1 MEKKVALRL
10 SMAFAVIYF
19 FSTNGMAALPGLT
32 VNYLLK
38 DVLHMTAT
46 QSAYFAAITMLGW
59 AIKPLWGV
67 ISDSFPVFGYRRK
80 SYLIVT
86 SVAAAGIWF
95 TLGRQSEYTIPL
107 LAAMFIASSFA
118 YAFNDVVCDGLMVET
133 GKPHGLTGK
142 FQSWQWG
149 AVYAASIITALAGG
163 WVAAHWSPQTT
174 FTVNGIFPLVV
185 LALVICFVPEKK
197 SAERGQWRTSVSALK
212 SAAKDK
218 TLWLVALFLFLWQF
232 IPSFGAPF
240 FYYKNDVLKFDPMFF
255 GILGA
260 VGSAF
265 SLIGAVLFAGYA
277 GKIKTARLINWAIIL
292 GVFTTLFDLAYF
304 TQFVLEDVSR
314 ARTIA
319 LVSGAVLSVIGTFIF
334 LTLLNL
340 SAEVCPKYGE
350 GTVFAALMSVWNL
363 GGMGSVVLGGWLSGI
378 IGLQPLIVVSA
389 LSMLSVWPV
398 ARMLKLDEKSSAREL

>member
-1 MEKKVALRL
+1 MEKKAALRL
-10 SMAFAVIYF
+10 SVVFALIYF
-19 FSTNGMAALPGLT
+19 FSTNGMASLPGLT

-38 DVLHMTAT
+38 DVLHMTAA
-46 QSAYFAAITMLGW
+46 QSAYFAAVTMLGW

-67 ISDSFPVFGYRRK
+67 ISDSFPIFGYRRK
-80 SYLIVT
+80 SYLILT
-86 SVAAAGIWF
+86 SIIAAGIWLV
-95 TLGRQSEYTIPL
+95 LGQQASYAVPFLTV
-107 LAAMFIASSFA
+107 MFIVSSFA

-133 GKPHGLTGK
+133 GKPHGLTGQ

-149 AVYAASIITALAGG
+149 AVYAASIITALLGG
-163 WVAAHWSPQTT
+163 WVAAHLSPQTI
-174 FTVNGIFPLVV
+174 FTINGIFPLIV

-197 SAERGQWRTSVSALK
+197 SAAAGQWRTSVAALK

-232 IPSFGAPF
+232 SPSFGAPF

-260 VGSAF
+260 VGNAF
-265 SLIGAVLFAGYA
+265 SLIGAVLFSKYA
-277 GKIKTARLINWAIIL
+277 GKVKTARLINWAIIL
-292 GVFTTLFDLAYF
+292 GVVTTLFDLAYF
-304 TQFVLEDVSR
+304 TRFVLEDVSR
-314 ARTIA
+314 ARIIA
-319 LVSGAVLSVIGTFIF
+319 LVSAAVFNVVGTFIF
-334 LTLLNL
+334 ITLLNL

-363 GGMGSVVLGGWLSGI
+363 GGMGSAALGGWLFEI

-389 LSMLSVWPV
+389 LSTLLVWPV
-398 ARMLKLDEKSSAREL
+398 ARMLRLNEKRE

>member
-1 MEKKVALRL
+1 MEKKAALRL
-10 SMAFAVIYF
+10 SAVFALIYF
-19 FSTNGMAALPGLT
+19 FSTNGMASLPGLT

-38 DVLHMTAT
+38 DVLHMTAA

-67 ISDSFPVFGYRRK
+67 ISDSFPIFGYRRK

-86 SVAAAGIWF
+86 SVVAAGIWLF
-95 TLGRQSEYTIPL
+95 LGQQASYAVPL
-107 LAAMFIASSFA
+107 LTVMFIASSFA

-133 GKPHGLTGK
+133 GKPHGLTGQ

-163 WVAAHWSPQTT
+163 WVAAHLSPQTT
-174 FTVNGIFPLVV
+174 FTINGIFPLVV
-185 LALVICFVPEKK
+185 LALVICFVPEQK
-197 SAERGQWRTSVSALK
+197 SSATGQWRTSIIALK

-218 TLWLVALFLFLWQF
+218 TLWLVALFLFLWTF
-232 IPSFGAPF
+232 SPSFGAPF

-260 VGSAF
+260 AGSAF
-265 SLIGAVLFAGYA
+265 SLIGAVLFSKYA
-277 GKIKTARLINWAIIL
+277 GKIKIARLINWAIVL
-292 GVFTTLFDLAYF
+292 GVVTTLFDLAYF
-304 TQFVLEDVSR
+304 TQFVLEDILR
-314 ARTIA
+314 ARVIA
-319 LVSGAVLSVIGTFIF
+319 LVSGAVFGMIGTFVF

-363 GGMGSVVLGGWLSGI
+363 GGMGSAALGGWLFEM

-389 LSMLSVWPV
+389 LSTLLVWPV
-398 ARMLKLDEKSSAREL
+398 ARMLKLDENKGK